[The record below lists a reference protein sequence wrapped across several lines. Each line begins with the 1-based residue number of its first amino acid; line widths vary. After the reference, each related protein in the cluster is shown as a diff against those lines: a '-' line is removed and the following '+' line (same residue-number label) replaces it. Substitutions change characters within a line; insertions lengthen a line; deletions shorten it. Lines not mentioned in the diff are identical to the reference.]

1 MLPSVRK
8 LSDGLQAT
16 KVMSVIQSADDGIFL
31 RVRVQ
36 PRASVERVEG
46 VQGDHLR
53 MRLTAPQI
61 DGAANK
67 ACVAFLAKTL
77 GVSRARVRIHAGVKS
92 RDKLLH
98 IFGLT
103 PTQAAEALG
112 ISLP

>member
-1 MLPSVRK
+1 
-8 LSDGLQAT
+8 
-16 KVMSVIQSADDGIFL
+16 MSVIQSADDGIFL

-36 PRASVERVEG
+36 PRASAERVEG
-46 VQGDHLR
+46 VQGDHIR
-53 MRLTAPQI
+53 VRLTAPPV

-77 GVSRARVRIHAGVKS
+77 GVSRARVRIHAGAKS

-98 IFGLT
+98 VSGLT

-112 ISLP
+112 IPLP